1 VAAATEE
8 AACDAEVNAVKA
20 FKDRH
25 GSARPSGFRRELAEI
40 FEKAGIKGDLF
51 SCFRAHQQITSI
63 KDSEL
68 GKHIPFFH
76 RTLNI
81 QTDDYEENVTPFREA
96 IDEAFEKR
104 IDAMNAVFEIVPT
117 TLAGF
122 RAKIDFAMS
131 VQHVRAAFTD
141 NNEDLGNF
149 LDTLYESARLI
160 AVQS

>member
-1 VAAATEE
+1 
-8 AACDAEVNAVKA
+8 
-20 FKDRH
+20 
-25 GSARPSGFRRELAEI
+25 
-40 FEKAGIKGDLF
+40 
-51 SCFRAHQQITSI
+51 
-63 KDSEL
+63 
-68 GKHIPFFH
+68 
-76 RTLNI
+76 
-81 QTDDYEENVTPFREA
+81 
-96 IDEAFEKR
+96 
-104 IDAMNAVFEIVPT
+104 MNAVFEIVPT